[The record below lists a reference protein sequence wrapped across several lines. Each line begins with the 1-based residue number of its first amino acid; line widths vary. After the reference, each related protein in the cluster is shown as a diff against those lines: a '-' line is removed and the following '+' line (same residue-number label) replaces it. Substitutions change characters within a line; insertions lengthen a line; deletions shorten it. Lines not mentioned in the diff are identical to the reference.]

1 MPVVNLAAAGYK
13 VSGGL
18 HGVGASVVNALSE
31 WLEIEIYKDG
41 DIYTQRFERGNI
53 KTNLEIVG
61 KTDKTGTLVRFKPDA
76 EIFKETTEFDFE
88 ILKTRLR
95 EQAFLNA
102 GIHIQISDERDP
114 DNIICENFCYEGGI
128 SSFVEYLNKKKAVEL
143 VHPDIIH
150 FSTVADDDQATA
162 EVAMQYNDSYNEL
175 ILSFANN
182 IHTTDG
188 GTHEEGFKRSLTRV
202 MNDYA
207 RKYNLLK
214 DSDKI

>member
-1 MPVVNLAAAGYK
+1 MYKRQVYTVLHAGGKFGGGGYK

-114 DNIICENFCYEGGI
+114 DNICLLYT
-128 SSFVEYLNKKKAVEL
+128 SF
-143 VHPDIIH
+143 P
-150 FSTVADDDQATA
+150 
-162 EVAMQYNDSYNEL
+162 
-175 ILSFANN
+175 
-182 IHTTDG
+182 
-188 GTHEEGFKRSLTRV
+188 
-202 MNDYA
+202 
-207 RKYNLLK
+207 
-214 DSDKI
+214 